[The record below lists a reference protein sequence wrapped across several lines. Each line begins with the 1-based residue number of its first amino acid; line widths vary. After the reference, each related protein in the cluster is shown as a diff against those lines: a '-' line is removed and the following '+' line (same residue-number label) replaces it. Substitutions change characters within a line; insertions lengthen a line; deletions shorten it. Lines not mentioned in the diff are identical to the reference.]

1 MTSSL
6 VRSTLTLSLA
16 ITAALAGCNYQ
27 TGGTKDD
34 ELGIPEQAK
43 SGTPTPG
50 GAGASSSSGSS
61 TAPGQPG
68 APSAPGESFVL
79 PSWMRED
86 VQPKSAKF
94 AQTYG
99 LDHYAGKTIAVVLLE
114 GYCPYC
120 RSNSVV
126 AQELQDKLD
135 AEGLDVQIVILGDA
149 QASELAAKVSLP
161 TFKDSGGVAWDEM
174 RKGAKKHDTF
184 VFGPNGQRTY
194 FWLGSYTGDPAR
206 WTEEVGSE
214 IRKVAKPRS

>member
-1 MTSSL
+1 MTSSML
-6 VRSTLTLSLA
+6 RSISLLSLS
-16 ITAALAGCNYQ
+16 ITLAATGCNYR
-27 TGGTKDD
+27 TGSDD
-34 ELGIPEQAK
+34 DDDLGIPEQGK
-43 SGTPTPG
+43 VTTPAPGGGGGQTPG
-50 GAGASSSSGSS
+50 SPS
-61 TAPGQPG
+61 TKPGPG
-68 APSAPGESFVL
+68 APSLPGESFVL

-86 VQPKSAKF
+86 VQPKSGRF

-135 AEGLDVQIVILGDA
+135 DEGLDVQIVILGDA
-149 QASELAAKVSLP
+149 AASELAAKVSLP
-161 TFKDSGGVAWDEM
+161 TFKDSAGEAWEEM

-184 VFGPNGQRTY
+184 VFGPNGERTY

-206 WTEEVGSE
+206 WTTEVGAE

>member
-1 MTSSL
+1 MTSSMLRSLSL
-6 VRSTLTLSLA
+6 VSLSLSLA
-16 ITAALAGCNYQ
+16 IGGCNYR
-27 TGGTKDD
+27 TGGSDD
-34 ELGIPEQAK
+34 DDLGIPEQGKVAGTTPG
-43 SGTPTPG
+43 SGTQTP
-50 GAGASSSSGSS
+50 GSS
-61 TAPGQPG
+61 TAPQEPG
-68 APSAPGESFVL
+68 APSTPGESFVL

-86 VQPKSAKF
+86 VQPKSGRF

-149 QASELAAKVSLP
+149 AASELAAKVSLP
-161 TFKDSGGVAWDEM
+161 TFKDSAGAAWEEM

-184 VFGPNGQRTY
+184 VFGPNGERTY

-206 WTEEVGSE
+206 WTTEVGAE
-214 IRKVAKPRS
+214 IRKVAKPR